1 MAVLAEGL
9 KAGAVAGSAVEAE
22 VLRAPCRRQPRRSFR
37 TAVWAS
43 VLLLVTG
50 CTCLDSF
57 TCHDDAPPTGAVYQV
72 VATWNN
78 RVVVAPDPVHGGAST
93 PGLAGRV
100 YLFGPQVDFPL
111 EGDGSFVVDLYD
123 DSGAK
128 PVLREEWRFDRE
140 TLQKLLRKD
149 MVGWGYTVF
158 LPWGTYKP
166 DAQQVR
172 LQVCYQPA
180 KGTPLYA
187 EGAKITL
194 NKGSPDDVV
203 VRTQSAPANRPQTAA
218 ELAAKAAAPPAPVG
232 GGLEV
237 SRFQLT
243 R

>member
-1 MAVLAEGL
+1 
-9 KAGAVAGSAVEAE
+9 
-22 VLRAPCRRQPRRSFR
+22 
-37 TAVWAS
+37 
-43 VLLLVTG
+43 
-50 CTCLDSF
+50 
-57 TCHDDAPPTGAVYQV
+57 V

-78 RVVVAPDPVHGGAST
+78 RVVYAADPVHGGTST

-100 YLFGPQVDFPL
+100 YLFGPQVDNPL
-111 EGDGSFVVDLYD
+111 AGDGSFVVDLYD

-128 PVLREEWRFDRE
+128 SVLREEWRFDRD

-149 MVGWGYTVF
+149 MVGWGYTLF

-166 DAQQVR
+166 DVQQVR

-187 EGAKITL
+187 EGAKMAL
-194 NKGSPDDVV
+194 NKNNPDDVV
-203 VRTQSAPANRPQTAA
+203 VRTQSAPVTRPQTAA
-218 ELAAKAAAPPAPVG
+218 ELAAKAAAPPPAVG

-237 SRFQLT
+237 SRFQVA